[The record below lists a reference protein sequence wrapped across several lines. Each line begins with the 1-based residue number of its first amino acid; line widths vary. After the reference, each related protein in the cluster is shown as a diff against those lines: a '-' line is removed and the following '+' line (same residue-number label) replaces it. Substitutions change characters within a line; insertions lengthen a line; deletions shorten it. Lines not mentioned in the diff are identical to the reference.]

1 MLPLFVL
8 LLVLPVVLVH
18 VFVEQVTL
26 LFFNLVQLCL
36 ESLNC
41 LLQTLLILLQL
52 FRSLFRLLALLLRAL
67 DEHIDVL
74 EYLIFRSNRLNP
86 LVLLISDQVLLVH
99 LFLQLTHLSL
109 KLLVLSLDL
118 DKLHLGLTCLA
129 LHDLVRRVNTSILLV
144 IVNNKCFHVEALVHR
159 FKLATFLLPLERV
172 VRVISHHHI
181 LVRQMLSEASVK
193 VF

>member
-8 LLVLPVVLVH
+8 LLVLSVVFVH
-18 VFVEQVTL
+18 VFIEQVTL

-36 ESLNC
+36 ESLDC

-52 FRSLFRLLALLLRAL
+52 FRSLFRLLALLLCAL

-74 EYLIFRSNRLNP
+74 EYLIFRGNRLNP

-99 LFLQLTHLSL
+99 LFLQLTHLGL

-129 LHDLVRRVNTSILLV
+129 LHDLVGRVNAGILLV
-144 IVNNKCFHVEALVHR
+144 IVNNKCLHVEALVHR
-159 FKLATFLLPLERV
+159 FKFATLLLPLERV
-172 VRVISHHHI
+172 VRVISHHHV
-181 LVRQMLSEASVK
+181 LVR
-193 VF
+193 